1 MFINLTHISFTEN
14 TLNAYKFRVLALCP
28 ELTAQDLI
36 EENDEYEGY
45 RTFLFSKVKDIVLFI
60 VVNLMIGDIPRICE
74 LSSKGDRLLNYG
86 ETKRFLI
93 DHITCKTGKN
103 LNISVSPE
111 HQETIGNGVRDAVR
125 KALQA
130 KTEWTNISRS
140 EEVEDISTN
149 LSMRLCMETQLI
161 TKAIYNFEHT

>member
-45 RTFLFSKVKDIVLFI
+45 RTFLFSKVKDKVFFI

-74 LSSKGDRLLNYG
+74 LSSKGDHLLNYE

-93 DHITCKTGKN
+93 DHITCKAGKN

-111 HQETIGNGVRDAVR
+111 HQETIEIGVRDAVR

-130 KTEWTNISRS
+130 NTEWTNISRS
-140 EEVEDISTN
+140 EEVEDISTD
-149 LSMRLCMETQLI
+149 LSTRLCLNTQLI
-161 TKAIYNFEHT
+161 TKAIYNLELA

>member
-1 MFINLTHISFTEN
+1 MFINLTHIPFAEN
-14 TLNAYKFRVLALCP
+14 TLNSYKFRVLALCP

-45 RTFLFSKVKDIVLFI
+45 RPFLFSKVKDKVFFI

-74 LSSKGDRLLNYG
+74 LSSKGDHLLNYE

-93 DHITCKTGKN
+93 DHITCKAGKN

-111 HQETIGNGVRDAVR
+111 HQETIEIGVRDAVR

-130 KTEWTNISRS
+130 NTEWTNISRS
-140 EEVEDISTN
+140 EDVEDISN
-149 LSMRLCMETQLI
+149 DLSLRLCMDTQLI
-161 TKAIYNFEHT
+161 TKAIYNFEYT